1 MKTLVS
7 FSLTSIL
14 FVALLW
20 LASCASSK
28 TMAYDPAGTWNY
40 SVTGTPNGT
49 VDGTMIISK
58 NGDNYTGEMQSS
70 LGNAAMDN
78 LKIEDNALNA
88 SLYFQGT
95 ELSVNGTFEGDTFDG
110 EVVAG
115 YDSFGMTASRS
126 N

>member
-7 FSLTSIL
+7 FSLTSVL

-20 LASCASSK
+20 LTSCASSK
-28 TMAYDPAGTWNY
+28 TMTYDPAGTWNY
-40 SVTGTPNGT
+40 TVTGTPSGT
-49 VDGTMIISK
+49 VDGTMVISK
-58 NGDNYTGEMQSS
+58 NGDSYTGEMQSA
-70 LGNAAMDN
+70 LGNAALDN

-95 ELSVNGTFEGDTFDG
+95 ELNVTGTFEGNTFDG